1 MVDMVSRIKLLF
13 LTQGAKGAAKETETV
28 GRAQTRLGQASASAG
43 RQFSA
48 QASGLGGLVAAYAG
62 AAATIFAVTQAFA
75 ALNRAAQAEQVIKG
89 TKALALEVGASGDQ
103 IIASIQ
109 KITKGQLSMAEAAT
123 SANIALSA
131 GFGREQIER
140 LTEVSLK
147 ASRALG
153 RTLTD
158 AFTRLTR
165 GTAKLEPELLD
176 ELGIF
181 VRIEPAVEKY
191 AVSIGKTATALTQFE
206 RRQAFVNAAIEE
218 GERKFGIIDTSTES
232 TLESF
237 EKLSAT
243 FQDLIRTFGGFAA
256 DVISPLVRFFSEGGN
271 AMLLFL
277 GVGRLVF
284 GKAGQLMG
292 GFSTKVTQDIGRFTD
307 KMTAASERTRD
318 FGKAT
323 IQAQQDAKG
332 LKHTFAGLG
341 PVGGAKATEARQ
353 ARGRAQAGTQL
364 STRQMQADI
373 KTLNMIDKAEQKH
386 RKTLDAKSAAY
397 KRSSE
402 RGLAASKIA
411 STYRTAIKSAGI
423 QTRIFAGFANI
434 ASLAVK
440 GLTVAM
446 RGLMSVFNIVFM
458 VVGAAQLI
466 GSLFDVDIL
475 GGITGWFK
483 ELGAEARNLQKAF
496 EGVINA
502 ASLDEGIKESLSKRF
517 TQNEIRRIAE
527 DATDII
533 PAITKSLQDVSV
545 NTGEIQPVG
554 KDRGIPDVFKG
565 ISDTQQSQNFEES
578 AFGRF
583 KDVDSNFQQA
593 TAGLRELDVQAAAT
607 MKNVVMNF
615 SSLYKKGE
623 GAITDLVDKVNKG
636 LGSTALQFKD
646 LGENFDG
653 VREAMQ
659 YVGEDS
665 DVMRM
670 RALGLAA
677 AYSQITD
684 QQNDYQEALNKWHDT
699 DRGDTEG
706 REEQEK
712 IMKASKMRMESL
724 RLYIA
729 AAESGRIEVGK
740 MGVALSNLTG
750 VPLNRV
756 IDDLSEVGGVVTRV
770 KNELIFAGESLG
782 VFNISTQQFDN
793 TPAMEKMG
801 AFIGVNIRFVDLQK
815 RVSEAYD
822 KGAISA
828 ESMSQKVGGLSALIR
843 EASEDLLKQTVVLIK
858 SGMEMG
864 LVAAQMQSLQE
875 RLGKL
880 TEKRDELQK
889 LADGLS
895 RVENIGKNLR
905 RIFSKELK
913 LFDDAAME
921 GLVTAEN
928 KSLKW
933 AESSEEIAKNQRD
946 YLKAQF
952 TSVGLSKE
960 TLDFVGKHR
969 TGQEALNQA
978 DEKGLDVNSLI
989 RKEIENSQ
997 TALKAMVG
1005 SVPKLT
1011 QELVKVKE
1019 EIEKIIK
1026 KLEGAREVLTLKNEL
1041 TVLKG
1046 ALDTLN
1052 KRAALSKQMN
1062 SESLKYERELLKLQK
1077 ANEKRRQ
1084 KSLDFDKQELEN
1096 RRALTAATS
1105 ATELAGISSMRGT
1118 AERGGA
1124 ATLGVA
1130 QRELAQLERDSAL
1143 QTAETIRKKREEIIN
1158 IEYNNAMNILKIDK
1172 MQSEIEHREAM
1183 AELNMKKTLLTR
1195 EQGVLRS
1202 AIINRVESNATQMRI
1217 LKAQQGEEVNA
1228 MNLRE
1233 AQLTKQEE
1241 ILAKEGELAIAAINA
1256 RYDDQKAQYAII
1268 AARAQNIIDEA
1279 LMFQNS
1285 ITGLKE
1291 VFNLFIRGVNE
1302 QRGLTGTSKAI
1313 VELDKTDTDLGGV
1326 IKRAETV
1333 QASMVQLTNLSEANK
1348 QTEITGIT
1356 EENLR
1361 KQDLR
1366 REALAGLAVERQYM
1380 SDRHQLA
1387 ITNLNA
1393 EQTAEGLLQDQRS
1406 EDATTELSILEQ
1418 QLISRGILREAEL
1431 EGFRA
1436 EADAIIRNR
1445 DLRQDAL
1452 DDERDVLRGL
1462 GRTIA
1467 DNFRGRARTAVSDF
1481 VSALNEGTL
1490 TMDSFKQGFK
1500 SFIVGVMQDIQ
1511 EAILQELVQKLI
1523 NKMISDIANNIDF
1536 GGFNLFGS
1544 KASGGYAGRGST
1556 ISRFAAGGGVF
1567 QRDRVP
1573 ALLEPGEFVIR
1584 KPMAKA
1590 IGGPVLERMNATGQ
1604 MPAGNIEINMV
1615 NKGTPQQATSEQ
1627 KPQIDGKGI
1636 IIDIVLTDLQN
1647 NGPIKQAIRGGGR
1660 R

>member
-13 LTQGAKGAAKETETV
+13 LTQGAKSAAKQTETV
-28 GRAQTRLGQASASAG
+28 GRAQTRLGQASASTG

-75 ALNRAAQAEQVIKG
+75 ALQRAAEAEQVIKG

-103 IIASIQ
+103 ILSGIQ
-109 KITKGQLSMAEAAT
+109 KITKGQLSLAEAAT

-153 RTLTD
+153 RSLTD

-191 AVSIGKTATALTQFE
+191 AAAIGKTAASLTQFE
-206 RRQAFVNAAIEE
+206 RRQAFVNGAIEE
-218 GERKFGIIDTSTES
+218 GERKFGIINTSAET
-232 TLESF
+232 TLEAF
-237 EKLSAT
+237 EQLSAT
-243 FQDLIRTFGGFAA
+243 FQDLIRVFGGFVAS
-256 DVISPLVRFFSEGGN
+256 VVTPIIRFFSEGGN

-284 GKAGQLMG
+284 GKAGQLLG

-323 IQAQQDAKG
+323 SQAQEQAKG

-341 PVGGAKATEARQ
+341 PVGGARATEARK

-373 KTLNMIDKAEQKH
+373 KTLNMVTKAEQKH
-386 RKTLDAKSAAY
+386 RQALDRTSDAY

-402 RGLAASKIA
+402 RGKAAAAIA
-411 STYRTAIKSAGI
+411 GTYRTAIRSAGI
-423 QTRIFAGFANI
+423 QTRIFATFANF

-446 RGLMSVFNIVFM
+446 RGLMSVFNVVFM

-466 GSLFDVDIL
+466 GSFFDVDIL
-475 GGITGWFK
+475 GSITGWFK
-483 ELGAEARNLQKAF
+483 ELGAEARKLEKAF
-496 EGVINA
+496 IGVIEA
-502 ASLDEGIKESLSKRF
+502 ASMDSGIMDPLAKRF
-517 TQNEIRRIAE
+517 LKNEQEKIAE
-527 DATDII
+527 QATDII
-533 PAITKSLQDVSV
+533 PAFIREAAGVTVESRAARTPEEVVEDKGMGRAEALTEEQKKQARLNLGVGMGNALIKEAAESYVEVTQAAKGYTNVIEGLGGLNRKTQEELKGLAEQV
-545 NTGEIQPVG
+545 NKELNLTALEFIN
-554 KDRGIPDVFKG
+554 
-565 ISDTQQSQNFEES
+565 ISDVAGDAGNRLRFALEPGDDSQ
-578 AFGRF
+578 
-583 KDVDSNFQQA
+583 
-593 TAGLRELDVQAAAT
+593 
-607 MKNVVMNF
+607 M
-615 SSLYKKGE
+615 
-623 GAITDLVDKVNKG
+623 
-636 LGSTALQFKD
+636 
-646 LGENFDG
+646 
-653 VREAMQ
+653 
-659 YVGEDS
+659 
-665 DVMRM
+665 MRM
-670 RALGLAA
+670 RILGITA
-677 AYSQITD
+677 AYADFNEAKADYIKYSLEAKQGDEDAQILAMAARRD
-684 QQNDYQEALNKWHDT
+684 AE
-699 DRGDTEG
+699 
-706 REEQEK
+706 
-712 IMKASKMRMESL
+712 MRMESL
-724 RLYIA
+724 KLYIA
-729 AAESGRIEVGK
+729 AAESGRIEIAKLAVH
-740 MGVALSNLTG
+740 MSELTG
-750 VPLNRV
+750 VPLARV
-756 IDDLSEVGGVVTRV
+756 INELKTAGGVVQRV
-770 KNELIFAGESLG
+770 GDNLQYAGKTIAIYNGELM
-782 VFNISTQQFDN
+782 QFD
-793 TPAMEKMG
+793 PSPLYDEMVPLVG
-801 AFIGVNIRFVDLQK
+801 INIRFVDLAN
-815 RVSEAYD
+815 RVQEAFD
-822 KGAISA
+822 RGAIGA
-828 ESMSQKVGGLSALIR
+828 ESMSQKVGGLSALIKEYTVELKDQSDALKNSSTR
-843 EASEDLLKQTVVLIK
+843 SFEAAVELRNLEKQLGTLI
-858 SGMEMG
+858 
-864 LVAAQMQSLQE
+864 AQ
-875 RLGKL
+875 
-880 TEKRDELQK
+880 RDGLQK
-889 LADGLS
+889 TADALS
-895 RVENIGKNLR
+895 VLENIGKNLR
-905 RIFSKELK
+905 KIFSKEIK
-913 LFDDAAME
+913 LFDDMYMQ
-921 GLVTAEN
+921 GLV
-928 KSLKW
+928 SVVGGSIKW
-933 AESSEEIAKNQRD
+933 AETSEQIAANQRAF
-946 YLKAQF
+946 LKDQI
-952 TSVGLSKE
+952 TVSSLSRE
-960 TLDFVGKHR
+960 TLVFVGQYK
-969 TGQEALNQA
+969 TLQEAVNAALAEGSN
-978 DEKGLDVNSLI
+978 VNSKI
-989 RKEIENSQ
+989 RQELDNANTS
-997 TALKAMVG
+997 LKAMVG
-1005 SVPKLT
+1005 SVPKLV

-1046 ALDTLN
+1046 ELDTLN
-1052 KRAALSKQMN
+1052 KRAALSKQIN

-1077 ANEKRRQ
+1077 ANAERRQ
-1084 KSLDFDKQELEN
+1084 KSLDLAKQELEN
-1096 RRALTAATS
+1096 RRALTAAIS
-1105 ATELAGISSMRGT
+1105 ATELAGISSLRGT
-1118 AERGGA
+1118 TERGGA

-1158 IEYNNAMNILKIDK
+1158 IEYKNAMNILKINK

-1202 AIINRVESNATQMRI
+1202 AILNREKSNATQMRI

-1233 AQLTKQEE
+1233 AQLTKQEG
-1241 ILAKEGELAIAAINA
+1241 ILAKEGELAIAAVNA
-1256 RYDDQKAQYAII
+1256 RYDDQEAQYAII
-1268 AARAQNIIDEA
+1268 AARADNIIAEA
-1279 LMFQNS
+1279 RMFQEA
-1285 ITGLKE
+1285 IDGLRI
-1291 VFNLFIRGVNE
+1291 VFNLFTASVNA
-1302 QRGLTGTSKAI
+1302 QKGLTGTSKEI
-1313 VELDKTDTDLGGV
+1313 KQLDKTDTDLTGV

-1333 QASMVQLTNLSEANK
+1333 QASMVQLTNLSEANR

-1366 REALAGLAVERQYM
+1366 REALEALATERQYM
-1380 SDRHQLA
+1380 NDRHQLA
-1387 ITNLNA
+1387 VTNLDD
-1393 EQTAEGLLQDQRS
+1393 EQTAEAQLQYQRLD
-1406 EDATTELSILEQ
+1406 DAATELSILEQ

-1490 TMDSFKQGFK
+1490 TMESFKQGFK